1 MVGLRRLI
9 AGSAGTLLVGMFAGF
24 VLASA
29 VGVFIQDSGLFGASG
44 ESPIA
49 RAYMLGLLQRDPNSI
64 VGIRPNQSIA
74 QRAAELQGA
83 DTSRTTASIQP
94 LSLTYIGV
102 AAVGSDDAQAL
113 SRMLD
118 STMLTDL
125 DTALQ
130 PIVDVR
136 TTKFVGAVESEGRLL
151 SAYVVTGKTTEG
163 IDFVVGFVLRVS
175 NDQVVGVN

>member
-1 MVGLRRLI
+1 M
-9 AGSAGTLLVGMFAGF
+9 ATLALF
-24 VLASA
+24 A
-29 VGVFIQDSGLFGASG
+29 VGILGGVVAHAVLDRGPG
-44 ESPIA
+44 ENPYPA
-49 RAYMLGLLQRDPNSI
+49 LPKVDEP
-64 VGIRPNQSIA
+64 
-74 QRAAELQGA
+74 RAAH
-83 DTSRTTASIQP
+83 DV
-94 LSLTYIGV
+94 V

-136 TTKFVGAVESEGRLL
+136 TTRFVGAVESEGRLL

>member
-1 MVGLRRLI
+1 MNE
-9 AGSAGTLLVGMFAGF
+9 AKAMATLSLFA
-24 VLASA
+24 
-29 VGVFIQDSGLFGASG
+29 
-44 ESPIA
+44 
-49 RAYMLGLLQRDPNSI
+49 LGLLGGVVVHVFTDKAPPENPYPALPK
-64 VGIRPNQSIA
+64 VDEP
-74 QRAAELQGA
+74 RAAH
-83 DTSRTTASIQP
+83 DV
-94 LSLTYIGV
+94 V

-118 STMLTDL
+118 STMHTDL

-136 TTKFVGAVESEGRLL
+136 TTRFVGAVESEGRLL

>member
-1 MVGLRRLI
+1 MNETRAML
-9 AGSAGTLLVGMFAGF
+9 TLTVF
-24 VLASA
+24 A
-29 VGVFIQDSGLFGASG
+29 VGI
-44 ESPIA
+44 
-49 RAYMLGLLQRDPNSI
+49 LGGVVAHAVLDRGPAENPYPALPKVDEP
-64 VGIRPNQSIA
+64 
-74 QRAAELQGA
+74 RAAH
-83 DTSRTTASIQP
+83 DV
-94 LSLTYIGV
+94 V

>member
-1 MVGLRRLI
+1 M
-9 AGSAGTLLVGMFAGF
+9 ATLALF
-24 VLASA
+24 A
-29 VGVFIQDSGLFGASG
+29 VGI
-44 ESPIA
+44 
-49 RAYMLGLLQRDPNSI
+49 LGGVVAHAVLDRGPADNPYPALPKVDEP
-64 VGIRPNQSIA
+64 
-74 QRAAELQGA
+74 RAAH
-83 DTSRTTASIQP
+83 DV
-94 LSLTYIGV
+94 V

-136 TTKFVGAVESEGRLL
+136 TTRFVGAVESEGRLL